1 MIDDTKIVKSWGT
14 RRGAYEE
21 GREGHRGVFCVWLV
35 RVKGSQTRHPPSF
48 LAETAA
54 TTRT

>member
-1 MIDDTKIVKSWGT
+1 MIGVTKIVKSWD
-14 RRGAYEE
+14 RGAYEE